1 VVNET
6 STLRPTQKT
15 PRTAASDA
23 RADARGAL
31 AEAVRRE
38 EAFFD
43 ELLPVSGLD
52 SEVALNIV
60 RAGHFLE
67 AAFAQN
73 ARAHGLSDAQ
83 VHVLVAVEDL
93 EGGLTM
99 AQIARRVLVSRAGV
113 LGVVRGLEGRGWVT
127 TRPCPAD
134 ARALRVRITAA
145 GQAMLDGMLPAHLRL
160 VNDLVGDCFRKPE
173 KDELVRLLTRLRAH
187 LATRRARGRTTTTTR
202 PTQRP
207 TQRRRRR

>member
-6 STLRPTQKT
+6 PARRTLRK
-15 PRTAASDA
+15 RA
-23 RADARGAL
+23 RADAAGAPNAL

-38 EAFFD
+38 EVFFD

-83 VHVLVAVEDL
+83 LHVLVAVEDL

-99 AQIARRVLVSRAGV
+99 AQIARRTLVSRAGV
-113 LGVVRGLEGRGWVT
+113 LGVVRGLKGRGWVT

-134 ARALRVRITAA
+134 ARALRVRITAR
-145 GQAMLDGMLPAHLRL
+145 GQAMLDRMLPAHLRL
-160 VNDLVGDCFRKPE
+160 VNDLVGECFRKPE

-187 LATRRARGRTTTTTR
+187 FATRRARARTKTATSPTR
-202 PTQRP
+202 NP